1 MAAVNL
7 LASGVEGGVKL
18 SWPLANGAL
27 AASPAW
33 ETWALGR
40 AGSPPP
46 ADLKAPWAMDAS

>member
-40 AGSPPP
+40 ADSPPP